1 MMKNKVNGK
10 SIILNDN
17 FEEIT
22 SLNNLDF
29 KNAVTFIGN
38 DDKSTFNLLYKIKV
52 AVNILF
58 DEQTFMELIRHSVV
72 NSLKSKRFVLGNSS
86 LQNFIVT
93 SVIANNDDEESY
105 VIILKYIQ
113 KINDLQNEPGTI
125 SSITLK
131 RFKINDLSWKN
142 KADITFVNS
151 NGSEY
156 NMKISFFNR
165 N

>member
-1 MMKNKVNGK
+1 MMKNNVNGK

-17 FEEIT
+17 FKEIT

-29 KNAVTFIGN
+29 KNAVAFIGN

-58 DEQTFMELIRHSVV
+58 DEQTYMELIRHSVV

-86 LQNFIVT
+86 LHNFIVT

-113 KINDLQNEPGTI
+113 KINDLENEPCTI
-125 SSITLK
+125 SSVTLK
-131 RFKINDLSWKN
+131 RFKINGLSWKN